1 MHPDVRR
8 LVYGLVACEV
18 SFSGSR
24 VKIIFNIT
32 PHITLEDRCFDREI
46 RFFSSS
52 SSEFKTE
59 RHKKTPLT
67 KSHHN

>member
-8 LVYGLVACEV
+8 LVYGLFACEV

-24 VKIIFNIT
+24 VKIIFIIT
-32 PHITLEDRCFDREI
+32 PLITLEDQCFDREI

-59 RHKKTPLT
+59 RHKNTT
-67 KSHHN
+67 Y